1 MSKAEKKRHREQM
14 RKKPWEPGEDAFLRK
29 NYPIYGAEMKDWPQK
44 LKYRTKVA
52 IEARARQLGL

>member
-1 MSKAEKKRHREQM
+1 MKIRELNLV
-14 RKKPWEPGEDAFLRK
+14 RSR
-29 NYPIYGAEMKDWPQK
+29 AEMKDWPQK